1 MLDYYI
7 ATWRNWLAQEAYT
20 FKVTGS
26 SPVVATKKKD
36 AYRKPSPCLGC
47 FSAATRSQA
56 GDATINL

>member
-26 SPVVATKKKD
+26 SPVVATKKK
-36 AYRKPSPCLGC
+36 GC
-47 FSAATRSQA
+47 
-56 GDATINL
+56 I

>member
-26 SPVVATKKKD
+26 SPVVATKKRMHIESQVLVLV
-36 AYRKPSPCLGC
+36 ASVPQHGAKPE
-47 FSAATRSQA
+47 TRR
-56 GDATINL
+56 